1 MNETYLKLVKAY
13 IKGDIE
19 AYEFD
24 TDVFFSKYY
33 DMRSHQAKNSFI
45 DELDH
50 IATVLN
56 YGPVSGVMLKEL
68 P

>member
-50 IATVLN
+50 IATVLKITDLF
-56 YGPVSGVMLKEL
+56 SE
-68 P
+68 